1 MPLMM
6 WAAAIIEAGIENWI
20 DFAILIFIQFA
31 NASIAFYE
39 ITKAADA
46 VAALKKS
53 LKPLATVKRD
63 GSITHNNSIFRII
76 LMIL

>member
-1 MPLMM
+1 MPLMI

-39 ITKAADA
+39 ITKASDA
-46 VAALKKS
+46 VEALKKS

-63 GSITHNNSIFRII
+63 GIITYNNNY
-76 LMIL
+76 LG

>member
-1 MPLMM
+1 MI
-6 WAAAIIEAGIENWI
+6 WAAAIIEAAIENWI

-39 ITKAADA
+39 ITKATDA
-46 VAALKKS
+46 VEALKKS

-63 GSITHNNSIFRII
+63 GSNTHCINIFGII
-76 LMIL
+76 LMIYI